1 LTINNGYD
9 TLYLIHLKEIKMAT
23 KSTKSTKS
31 AKSAKSAKTS
41 VAGERVLAPDLNPKD
56 PDIKYTGTEPLF
68 VTQPDAD
75 RRSLAQ
81 TLSFNWYSRY
91 CSNKDA
97 KEFLAQYCTV
107 TPDLVAVAKE
117 LRKVE
122 EREVISS
129 IGFLARMYLRGL
141 DLNEREQ
148 TLLRSEINR
157 LVETLAKPT
166 VIESSTAKQ
175 TVVTPAANRPNVQEI
190 MRERTRECA
199 GELEGWL
206 DDFITSGAK
215 SSEISVNPVGVL
227 TERNILAQ
235 HISILTDI
243 WRRKLAEF
251 EDILTSK
258 DPQVIEAYAHYTK
271 TQIKAVIKF
280 CEAVLAGLQGYI
292 TVKKATATPRK
303 KKAQSPEK
311 IASKLKYLKDFA
323 ELKLTSAAPKS
334 LVGATEIWLYD
345 TSKRKLHY
353 YVADGHIG
361 TMTVKGTTI
370 MGFDATKSGVKTL
383 RKPADVLKK
392 LMAGGKP
399 ASRKVFSEI
408 NAVHTQPNGRTNES
422 MIILKAY

>member
-1 LTINNGYD
+1 
-9 TLYLIHLKEIKMAT
+9 MAT
-23 KSTKSTKS
+23 KSTKS
-31 AKSAKSAKTS
+31 AKTPA
-41 VAGERVLAPDLNPKD
+41 VGERVIAPDLNPKD

-68 VTQPDAD
+68 VSQPDTD

-97 KEFLAQYCTV
+97 KEFLAHYCTV
-107 TPDLVAVAKE
+107 NPEFNAFAKDI
-117 LRKVE
+117 RKIE
-122 EREVISS
+122 EREVIPS

-148 TLLRSEINR
+148 KLLKSEINR

-166 VIESSTAKQ
+166 VIESSTAK
-175 TVVTPAANRPNVQEI
+175 PAETAVASNRPNVQEI

-199 GELEGWL
+199 GELEGWF
-206 DDFITSGAK
+206 DDFIINGAK
-215 SSEISVNPVGVL
+215 TADTAVNPVGIL
-227 TERNILAQ
+227 SERNILAQ
-235 HISILTDI
+235 HVSILTEI
-243 WRRKLAEF
+243 WRRKLNEF
-251 EDILTSK
+251 EDVLTSK
-258 DPQVIEAYAHYTK
+258 DPQVIEAYARYTK

-292 TVKKATATPRK
+292 TVKKATAAPRK
-303 KKAQSPEK
+303 KKAQSPDK
-311 IASKLKYLKDFA
+311 VVSKLKYLKTFD
-323 ELKLTSAAPKS
+323 ELKLSSVAAKS

-370 MGFDATKSGVKTL
+370 IGFDATKSGVKTI
-383 RKPADVLKK
+383 RKPAEVLKK
-392 LMAGGKP
+392 LQSAGKP
-399 ASRKVFSEI
+399 ASRKVFTEI
-408 NAVHTQPNGRTNES
+408 NAVHTQPNGRTNEH
-422 MIILKAY
+422 MIILKSY